1 MNIKLIPFN
10 SKVIQNSFHIFNR
23 SKYFVCLI
31 AKCTAFLAYA
41 VFIISKH
48 ANFQKFQLFL
58 KQMHIMQ
65 QYILTA
71 LLISKNDIKA

>member
-1 MNIKLIPFN
+1 MNIELICFN
-10 SKVIQNSFHIFNR
+10 SDAIQNSFHDFNR
-23 SKYFVCLI
+23 SKYFICLI

-41 VFIISKH
+41 VFKLLKH
-48 ANFQKFQLFL
+48 ANFQKFQLFF

>member
-1 MNIKLIPFN
+1 MNLELIYFN
-10 SKVIQNSFHIFNR
+10 SKAIQNSFHVFNH
-23 SKYFVCLI
+23 SMYFICLI

-41 VFIISKH
+41 VFKILKH